1 MVSWGWECN
10 TDTQKVSLGPRVG
23 RQTTK
28 EQIEHAVLDGETC
41 FTDPGVA
48 SGWFNSVPT
57 EDLPTKATLGSDAAF
72 AERVHQIPLEPGLLV
87 KGRDWP
93 QFNTT
98 AQRASS

>member
-1 MVSWGWECN
+1 M
-10 TDTQKVSLGPRVG
+10 G

-72 AERVHQIPLEPGLLV
+72 AERVHQIPAGAWPACRGQGLASIQHHSPAGIELSKDAAPG
-87 KGRDWP
+87 
-93 QFNTT
+93 
-98 AQRASS
+98 SHC